1 MRLIANHGAIGL
13 TLDRAQRFVQ
23 EAKAALMV
31 FPETPIRQALVGVAD
46 YSVQR
51 LR

>member
-1 MRLIANHGAIGL
+1 
-13 TLDRAQRFVQ
+13 VQ

-31 FPETPIRQALVGVAD
+31 FPESSIRRALADVAD
-46 YSVQR
+46 YTVQR